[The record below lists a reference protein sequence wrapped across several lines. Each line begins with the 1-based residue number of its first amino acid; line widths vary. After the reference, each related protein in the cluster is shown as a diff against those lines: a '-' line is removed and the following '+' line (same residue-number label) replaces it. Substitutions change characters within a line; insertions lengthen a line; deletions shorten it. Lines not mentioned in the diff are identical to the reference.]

1 MKSLFENVPYVQRD
15 ALFELSRLYKEDRFD
30 KKVDLGIGVYRDD
43 CGNPWAEIQLLA
55 DENNNHEY
63 LPIEGL
69 SSFVEISRNF
79 VFGKDSSVIRNGY
92 VSSIQTI
99 SGTGAN
105 HMGALFMSL
114 FNKGATCY
122 LSRPTWI
129 NHPAIWARV
138 GIPIAEYPY
147 FDQSTLGINFNEML
161 STLKQA
167 PEKSIILLHVSA
179 HNPTGVDPTHEQ
191 WVEICKEKKLFPFFD
206 FAYQGFVSGD
216 LDEDAWPVRY
226 FADSGLE
233 LCVCHSFSKNFGL
246 YSQRCGCF
254 HFVTKSADVAKNVSS
269 QLTVIQRSEVS
280 SPPSYGAKIISL
292 IINNEQLTQE
302 WKRNL
307 QEMSNRIKKMRKSLY
322 DYLIKLGTPGSW
334 EHIINQKG
342 MFSYI
347 GLNEYQI
354 KRLINEFHIYLP
366 LNGRISMSGL
376 RSSNLEYVVKA
387 FDTVVRES

>member
-43 CGNPWAEIQLLA
+43 CGNPW
-55 DENNNHEY
+55 
-63 LPIEGL
+63 
-69 SSFVEISRNF
+69 
-79 VFGKDSSVIRNGY
+79 

-191 WVEICKEKKLFPFFD
+191 WVEICKVISEKKLFPFFD